1 MDDAKYSERGVI
13 PAGTVA
19 VTIGIDTQADGFYFL
34 LACWGR
40 KHELWLPLTGRV
52 TGDLRSEEPWN
63 ALLEILET
71 TWLDKEGNAYRPVAS
86 AIDVQGVTYA
96 ETLEFVRAKGG
107 RLKLRAVRGLAVARA
122 LAAGR
127 SFGILRNSYLDK
139 ATHVTVT
146 NIDVDIGKNII
157 AEMLSRKEP
166 GAGYVH
172 LPCGPNG
179 EIVGGWDQDAIAEL
193 TAEYRRQTNVRGYTV
208 SRWYKRSGRPNHRLD
223 CAVYAL
229 AALALSRLKIDDCEV
244 QRVEARNVGKKVGE
258 ETAAAAKW
266 GAQKM
271 LVGSDAGIGGV
282 AGFGTEPPDRP
293 RRTGFGAVPGSGL
306 SF

>member
-1 MDDAKYSERGVI
+1 MPDARYSERGVI

-19 VTIGIDTQADGFYFL
+19 VTLGIDTQSDGFYWL

-40 KHELWLPLTGRV
+40 KMELWLPLTDRI
-52 TGDLRSEEPWN
+52 TGDLRSEAPWK
-63 ALLEILET
+63 ALTEILST
-71 TWLDKEGNAYRPVAS
+71 AWLDKEGNVYKPVAS
-86 AIDVQGVTYA
+86 AIDVQGVCYP

-107 RLKLRAVRGLAVARA
+107 RLRLRAVRGYAPARA

-127 SFGILRNSYLDK
+127 SFGILRNSYVDK

-146 NIDVDIGKNII
+146 NVDVDIGKNII

-166 GAGYVH
+166 GPGFIH

-179 EIVGGWDQDAIAEL
+179 EDKGGWDQETIAEL
-193 TAEYRRQTNVRGYTV
+193 TAEYRRQTNIRGYTV
-208 SRWYKRSGRPNHRLD
+208 SRWYKRSGRANHRLD

-229 AALALSRLKIDDCEV
+229 AALALSRLKIDDCPP
-244 QRVEARNVGKKVGE
+244 QRTEARNIGKTDK
-258 ETAAAAKW
+258 AQPAPIW

-271 LVGSDAGIGGV
+271 TVSGIPELGGV
-282 AGFGTEPPDRP
+282 AGFGTEPDRP
-293 RRTGFGAVPGSGL
+293 RRPGFGALPGSGV